1 MGRAQPDRCLNAIN
15 EELEV
20 SVSRTQ
26 ALMDRYF
33 ATMGAE
39 EDFSV
44 FFEDDVTW
52 RWVESGHE
60 VRGAAPVRDYI
71 LALHSRMH
79 GGDQRGL
86 VVADGHALLEG
97 GSVNAGGG
105 NGPGLAYC
113 LVYDVRDDRIS
124 AMRCYG
130 TLARL
135 RSDSD

>member
-1 MGRAQPDRCLNAIN
+1 M
-15 EELEV
+15 
-20 SVSRTQ
+20 SVSSTQ
-26 ALMDRYF
+26 ALISRYF

-39 EDFSV
+39 EDFAV
-44 FFEDDVTW
+44 FFADDVTW
-52 RWVESGHE
+52 RWVESGYE

-79 GGDQRGL
+79 GGEQRDL
-86 VVADGHALLEG
+86 VVADGHVLLEG
-97 GSVNAGGG
+97 GSVNAEDG
-105 NGPGLAYC
+105 NEPGLAYC

-135 RSDSD
+135 MSDFE